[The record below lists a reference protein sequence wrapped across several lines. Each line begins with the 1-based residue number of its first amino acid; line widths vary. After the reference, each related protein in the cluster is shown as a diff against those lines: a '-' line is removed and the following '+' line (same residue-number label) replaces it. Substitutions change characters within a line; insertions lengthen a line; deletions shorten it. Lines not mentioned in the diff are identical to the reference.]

1 MRALIAVLAA
11 AALVASGLTWIA
23 VDRGRE
29 ADRGRIEAILSAE
42 REMAGRLTA
51 ASVASLD
58 TDPEQSLR
66 LAFHSVDVM
75 ANLREPVPAA
85 TVEAVHWGLQVA
97 RVQYPV
103 RDGDVAVVTGPLG
116 PRGVY
121 DLPLD
126 DLLDLARSHA
136 AERFAPGQCEQFF
149 GTATCPALPSSFPA
163 DLLAEPIRELE
174 SPAPDRPLAGT

>member
-1 MRALIAVLAA
+1 
-11 AALVASGLTWIA
+11 
-23 VDRGRE
+23 
-29 ADRGRIEAILSAE
+29 
-42 REMAGRLTA
+42 
-51 ASVASLD
+51 
-58 TDPEQSLR
+58 
-66 LAFHSVDVM
+66 M

-85 TVEAVHWGLQVA
+85 TVEAVHWGLQRA
-97 RVQYPV
+97 RVQCPV

-149 GTATCPALPSSFPA
+149 GTATCRPTGRGNAGHLLDALSSP
-163 DLLAEPIRELE
+163 R
-174 SPAPDRPLAGT
+174 RTGTS